1 MDVLATVERVFQDVF
16 RNQRLTITLDTKP
29 SDVPGWDS
37 LSTVNL
43 IVAIEQAFS
52 VSFKTKELRN
62 LRNVGDI
69 VSLLERKIPQ
79 V

>member
-16 RNQRLTITLDTKP
+16 RNQRLTITLETRP

-62 LRNVGDI
+62 LRKVGC
-69 VSLLERKIPQ
+69 SLLP
-79 V
+79 VN